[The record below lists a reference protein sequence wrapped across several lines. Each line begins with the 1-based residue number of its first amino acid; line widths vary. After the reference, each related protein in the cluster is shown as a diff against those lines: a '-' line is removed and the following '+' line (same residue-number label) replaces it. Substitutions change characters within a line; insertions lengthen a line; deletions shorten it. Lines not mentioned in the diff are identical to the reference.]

1 MTEKDNKVPKR
12 EAMSLSIWVCFD
24 EGKKKKKKRAR
35 GAFHMSMPGGSD
47 VSLSIHG
54 LQQHAKRRRKVTT
67 KGEKEEETA
76 TEQTRM

>member
-24 EGKKKKKKRAR
+24 EGKKKSQGSLSHVYAR
-35 GAFHMSMPGGSD
+35 GSD